1 MTFLLPAHKHTEYYY
16 VSWRYMSLC
25 ISDAKL
31 KEKLLKSKRVICVYT
46 WSTMSTTA
54 WNKFNDPP
62 YKTYIGVSHSISKPT
77 I

>member
-31 KEKLLKSKRVICVYT
+31 KRKTIKKQESYLCVHVVDHVHD
-46 WSTMSTTA
+46 SLEQ
-54 WNKFNDPP
+54 
-62 YKTYIGVSHSISKPT
+62 VQ
-77 I
+77 